1 MAKVLVVA
9 SVYPSSTDINLD
21 ELVEKIKEKL
31 PENYEIT
38 RYDKVPIAF
47 GLNALKLYILI
58 PEESEGGTSKL
69 EELLQGVKGV
79 EEIEIEAVHRVS
91 SY

>member
-1 MAKVLVVA
+1 MAKVLVVTT
-9 SVYPSSTDINLD
+9 VYPSSTDIDLD
-21 ELVEKIKEKL
+21 QLVEKIKSQL
-31 PENYEIT
+31 PKDYSIT

-69 EELLQGVKGV
+69 EEILQNVEGI
-79 EEIEIEAVHRVS
+79 EEIEIEAVHRIS
-91 SY
+91 EY

>member
-1 MAKVLVVA
+1 MAKVLVVTT
-9 SVYPSSTDINLD
+9 VYPSSTDINLD
-21 ELVEKIKEKL
+21 ELVEKIRKAMPQE
-31 PENYEIT
+31 YEIA
-38 RYDKVPIAF
+38 RHDKVPIAF

-69 EELLQGVKGV
+69 EEILRNVEGV

-91 SY
+91 EY

>member
-1 MAKVLVVA
+1 VAKVLVVA

-21 ELVEKIKEKL
+21 DLVAKIKEKL
-31 PENYEIT
+31 PESYEIT

-69 EELLQGVKGV
+69 EEMLQNVEGV